1 MDSINYPLVYVV
13 WKDAV
18 SSDAWRDTTEEFKLT
33 TIHTVGFMIT
43 EDDESITLTMNLDMD
58 NAAVSMTMTIPLAWI
73 ESMDYLERK

>member
-18 SSDAWRDTTEEFKLT
+18 SCDAWIDADAEHRLT
-33 TIHTVGFMIT
+33 TIHTVGFIIA
-43 EDDESITLTMNLDMD
+43 EDQESITLCMNLDME
-58 NAAVSMTMTIPLAWI
+58 NGNVSMTMTIPLAWI

>member
-18 SSDAWRDTTEEFKLT
+18 SSYAWIDATEEFKLT
-33 TIHTVGFMIT
+33 TIHTVGFMIA

-58 NAAVSMTMTIPLAWI
+58 NSAVSMTMTIPLAWI